1 MRNDEKD
8 KRNKD
13 SFNDLEKLF
22 DYITEK
28 KDQSDLTNLDNT
40 YKEIFDFKFDYHSK
54 DDMLESCIRIE
65 MICNVESLKK
75 DEKIRKQIQLKILTE
90 KFNKVQ
96 LTKKDE
102 IFLNVKNFF
111 LNLSISKS
119 SATEKNLWKRII
131 SAIKT
136 S

>member
-1 MRNDEKD
+1 MIRAVSAWQGAREISDFKV
-8 KRNKD
+8 D
-13 SFNDLEKLF
+13 SGCFCLAVR
-22 DYITEK
+22 
-28 KDQSDLTNLDNT
+28 
-40 YKEIFDFKFDYHSK
+40 KEIFDFKFDSHSK

-90 KFNKVQ
+90 KFNKAQ

>member
-1 MRNDEKD
+1 
-8 KRNKD
+8 
-13 SFNDLEKLF
+13 
-22 DYITEK
+22 
-28 KDQSDLTNLDNT
+28 
-40 YKEIFDFKFDYHSK
+40 
-54 DDMLESCIRIE
+54 MLESCIRIE

-90 KFNKVQ
+90 KFNKAQ